1 LSARDHEL
9 PDPAR
14 IIRMRDDAPGIRSF
28 VLRFLAW
35 EEVKPGQMVKLHV
48 PEHWEI
54 PISVSG
60 VDEGTITLT
69 IARVGVATTALF
81 RLSEGAILGLRG
93 PFGKPWPTQV
103 LWGGR
108 VLVVAGG
115 VGLAPTR
122 LLVRELAGP
131 GLTLLYGARNP
142 SLLLFRDE
150 YEDLADHGIDLR
162 VTVDAGDENWKGN
175 VGVVTTLLSEDLVRA
190 QDHAVVAGP
199 PIMMHFTT
207 KTLLEMG
214 MPPERIFVTLE
225 NHMKCGVGL
234 CGHCRIGDRY
244 ICADGPVFSLAEA
257 FALQERSAGE
267 LW

>member
-1 LSARDHEL
+1 MSARDHEL
-9 PDPAR
+9 PEPAR
-14 IIRMRDDAPGIRSF
+14 IIRMRDDASGIRSF
-28 VLRFLAW
+28 DLSFSGW
-35 EEVKPGQMVKLHV
+35 DEVKPGQMVKLHV

-54 PISVSG
+54 PISVAG
-60 VDEGTITLT
+60 VGQGMITLT

-81 RLSEGAILGLRG
+81 RLPEGEILGLRG
-93 PFGKPWPTQV
+93 PFGRPWPMQT
-103 LWGGR
+103 LWGSR

-122 LLVRELAGP
+122 MLVHELSGP

-142 SLLLFRDE
+142 SLLLFKDE
-150 YEDLADHGIDLR
+150 YEALMDHGVDLR
-162 VTVDAGDENWKGN
+162 LTVDSGDETWDGN
-175 VGVVTTLLSEDLVRA
+175 VGVVTTLLNQDMVRS
-190 QDHAVVAGP
+190 QDYAVVAGP
-199 PIMMHFTT
+199 PIMMYFTT
-207 KTLLEMG
+207 KTLMEMG
-214 MPPERIFVTLE
+214 MSPDRIFVTLE
-225 NHMKCGVGL
+225 NHMKCGIGL